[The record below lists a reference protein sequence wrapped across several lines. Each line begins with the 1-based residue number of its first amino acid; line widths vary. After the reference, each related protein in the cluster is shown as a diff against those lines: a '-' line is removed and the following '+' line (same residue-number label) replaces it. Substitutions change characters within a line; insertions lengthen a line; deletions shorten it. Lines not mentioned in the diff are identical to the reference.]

1 MAITIASAN
10 PNVGEDTY
18 VVPTN
23 ALKIWLYPTTI
34 ATDLNFRGTSTGAP
48 SFPMAAATYIELSGR
63 GVAGQ
68 TLYFQSAGNSTVGIM
83 VETGLN
89 S

>member
-1 MAITIASAN
+1 MSLVIASAN

-18 VVPTN
+18 VVPVN
-23 ALKIWLYPTTI
+23 ALKVWLYPTTI
-34 ATDLNFRGTSTGAP
+34 ATDLNFRGISTGAP
-48 SFPMAAATYIELSGR
+48 SFPMAPATYIELSGR
-63 GVAGQ
+63 NVAGE